1 MGAVAGALAG
11 GAAAG
16 GVYAGNKAASA
27 QRQAAAGAAQQLN
40 ASKNEAYGF
49 LNPWSNAGGGALSPL
64 TGLLTGS
71 SYNYQN
77 GQQNQLSPDQ
87 RMGLMQQ
94 SPGYQFRLD
103 EAMKAIQGSQ
113 AAKGNLLSG
122 GAMKELTQ
130 YSQGIA
136 SDEYNNQIDQL
147 FRLATMGQQ
156 SDMAKANAAIGVGTN
171 LAEAS
176 YSGGMGNV
184 NKYNNIS
191 NASYGLMGSAA
202 KAGGG
207 GFGGGFGGGGA
218 GGGGGFNSGGS
229 LNAGGLYD

>member
-1 MGAVAGALAG
+1 MGAVAGAIAG
-11 GAAAG
+11 GGAIG
-16 GVYAGNKAASA
+16 GGIYAGNKAADA
-27 QRQAAAGAAQQLN
+27 QRQAAASASRELR

-49 LNPWSNAGGGALSPL
+49 LNPWSNAGGSALSPL

-77 GQQNQLSPDQ
+77 GQQTQLDPSQ
-87 RMGLMQQ
+87 RMSLFQQ

-113 AAKGNLLSG
+113 AARGNLLSG

-136 SDEYNNQIDQL
+136 SEEYNNQIDQL
-147 FRLATMGQQ
+147 FRLAGMGQQ
-156 SDMAKANAAIGVGTN
+156 SDTSKANAAIGVGSD
-171 LAEAS
+171 LAQSA

-184 NKYNNIS
+184 NKWNNIS
-191 NASYGLMGSAA
+191 NASYGLIGSAA
-202 KAGGG
+202 KAAGGG
-207 GFGGGFGGGGA
+207 GFGG
-218 GGGGGFNSGGS
+218 
-229 LNAGGLYD
+229 

>member
-1 MGAVAGALAG
+1 M

-16 GVYAGNKAASA
+16 AIAGAGAIGGIYAGNKAASA
-27 QRQAAAGAAQQLN
+27 QRQAAAGASRELR

-49 LNPWSNAGGGALSPL
+49 LNPWSNAGGSALSPL

-77 GQQNQLSPDQ
+77 GQQTQLDPSQ
-87 RMGLMQQ
+87 RMSLFQQ

-113 AAKGNLLSG
+113 AARGNLLSG

-136 SDEYNNQIDQL
+136 SEEYNNQIDQL
-147 FRLATMGQQ
+147 FKLAGMGQQ
-156 SDMAKANAAIGVGTN
+156 SDTSKANAAIGVGSD
-171 LAEAS
+171 LAQSA

-191 NASYGLMGSAA
+191 NASFGMMGMGA
-202 KAGGG
+202 KSMGGGAGGAGG
-207 GFGGGFGGGGA
+207 GFGG
-218 GGGGGFNSGGS
+218 S
-229 LNAGGLYD
+229 